1 MQCSFSTAVISVR
14 LSRLYTTVADCQY
27 TPVAYKINFIILH
40 NTGGGSRSCW
50 VKLEQLKVKLEKYT
64 CPNNLTTTD
73 RARRTQGAPT
83 LR

>member
-1 MQCSFSTAVISVR
+1 MQCSFSTAVISER
-14 LSRLYTTVADCQY
+14 LSLDCQY

-50 VKLEQLKVKLEKYT
+50 VKLEQLKVKLEKHT